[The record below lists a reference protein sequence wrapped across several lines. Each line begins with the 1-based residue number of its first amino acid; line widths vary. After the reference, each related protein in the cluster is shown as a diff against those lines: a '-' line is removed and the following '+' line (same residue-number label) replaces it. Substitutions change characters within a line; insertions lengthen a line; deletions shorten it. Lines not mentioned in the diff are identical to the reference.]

1 VRSPVARASS
11 LKGKEVA
18 EDGSVRFS
26 KQTVEKVAKKKRED
40 ETSLSMS
47 ASWQKNIFWLR
58 KKLINWQTGI
68 KRTNKY
74 VAKQGV

>member
-1 VRSPVARASS
+1 MRSPVARASS

-26 KQTVEKVAKKKRED
+26 KQTVEKVVKKKRED

-47 ASWQKNIFWLR
+47 AS
-58 KKLINWQTGI
+58 
-68 KRTNKY
+68 
-74 VAKQGV
+74 